1 MKKSRKRER
10 GGRFVL
16 QVWLGRPWQG
26 TVTNPLKREENL
38 PLCPPSLPSCAPPAP
53 PATRLWEATEWAA
66 RAVLQALVGEVNRA
80 SQGQLV
86 SALVLQMLPPWLL

>member
-1 MKKSRKRER
+1 M
-10 GGRFVL
+10 L

-26 TVTNPLKREENL
+26 TVTNPLKREKNL
-38 PLCPPSLPSCAPPAP
+38 PLCPLPPTR
-53 PATRLWEATEWAA
+53 ATRLWEATEWAA
-66 RAVLQALVGEVNRA
+66 RPVLQALIGEVNRA